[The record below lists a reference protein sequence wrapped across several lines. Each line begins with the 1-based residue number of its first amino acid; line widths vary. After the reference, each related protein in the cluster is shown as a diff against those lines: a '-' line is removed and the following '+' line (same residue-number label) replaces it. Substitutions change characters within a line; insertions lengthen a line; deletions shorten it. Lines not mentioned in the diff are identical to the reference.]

1 LKHARPRRT
10 GFDTVFAASSKRTGT
25 YRRGCDAAFVAAFLW
40 TLALPLVLAQDL
52 FSPYVPSD
60 IEEVRRMLK
69 MADLRD
75 GDVVYDLGSGDG
87 RIVLE
92 AARMNKTVR
101 GRGIEI
107 DEKLVQKS
115 TEVAKANG
123 VDGRVQFLHQNAFD
137 ADLGEATV
145 ITMWLF
151 PELMRMLRPKI
162 LAEARPGTRVVTRTW
177 DLGGWKPDESDS
189 GGWPV
194 HVWIVP
200 ANVGGAWTWELPIAD
215 AQHSYI
221 ALIDQCFQMAE
232 GVARVGNRRG
242 VLDALKLSGDRI
254 TFVLQTRV
262 EGVGPTRHQFEG
274 RVNGDSIEGVV
285 RLTNEKIKTPLELPW
300 RATRSARA
308 PYFAPTGLDAR

>member
-1 LKHARPRRT
+1 VKAFT
-10 GFDTVFAASSKRTGT
+10 DACK
-25 YRRGCDAAFVAAFLW
+25 AAFVAAFLW
-40 TLALPLVLAQDL
+40 TLALPVLAQDL

-60 IEEVRRMLK
+60 LEEVRRMLK

-115 TEVAKANG
+115 TEAARANG
-123 VDGRVQFLHQNAFD
+123 VDGRVHFLHQNAFD
-137 ADLGEATV
+137 ADLREATV

-189 GGWPV
+189 SGWPV
-194 HVWIVP
+194 HVWVVP
-200 ANVGGAWTWELPIAD
+200 AKVGGAWTWELPIGD

-221 ALIDQCFQMAE
+221 ALVDQCFQMAE

-242 VLDALKLSGDRI
+242 LLDDLKLSGDRI

-274 RVNGDSIEGVV
+274 RVKGDSIEGIVKI
-285 RLTNEKIKTPLELPW
+285 TTDKIKTPMELPW
-300 RATRSARA
+300 RATRSAQSA
-308 PYFAPTGLDAR
+308 AYFAPTGVDAR

>member
-1 LKHARPRRT
+1 MREWLGSLSLRERAEGEGKLWK
-10 GFDTVFAASSKRTGT
+10 AA
-25 YRRGCDAAFVAAFLW
+25 CVAAFLCFVMP
-40 TLALPLVLAQDL
+40 AAGCAQDL

-60 IEEVRRMLK
+60 IDEVRRMLK
-69 MADLRD
+69 MVGLRD

-92 AARMNKTVR
+92 AARLNKTVR

-115 TEVAKANG
+115 NEAAKANG
-123 VDGRVQFLHQNAFD
+123 VDGRVEFLHQNAFD
-137 ADLGEATV
+137 ADLREATV

-177 DLGGWKPDESDS
+177 DLGGWKPDESDGS
-189 GGWPV
+189 GWPV
-194 HVWIVP
+194 HVWVVP
-200 ANVGGAWTWELPIAD
+200 ARIGGAWTWELPLAD
-215 AQHSYI
+215 EQRSYV
-221 ALIDQCFQMAE
+221 ALIDQCFQMTE

-242 VLDALKLSGDRI
+242 LLDELKLSGDRI
-254 TFVLQTRV
+254 SFVLQMRV

-274 RVNGDSIEGVV
+274 RVKGDSIEGVV
-285 RLTNEKIKTPLELPW
+285 KVTTDKFKNTVELPW
-300 RATRSARA
+300 RATRSAQSSA
-308 PYFAPTGLDAR
+308 YFAPTGVDAR

>member
-1 LKHARPRRT
+1 MRESRRSPFET
-10 GFDTVFAASSKRTGT
+10 AACRLPQGERNVERWK
-25 YRRGCDAAFVAAFLW
+25 AAFAAAFL
-40 TLALPLVLAQDL
+40 LLVLSTASCAQDL

-60 IEEVRRMLK
+60 IDDVRRMLK

-115 TEVAKANG
+115 SEAAKANG

-137 ADLGEATV
+137 ADLREATV

-177 DLGGWKPDESDS
+177 DLGGWKPDESD
-189 GGWPV
+189 GAGWPV
-194 HVWIVP
+194 HVWVVP
-200 ANVGGAWTWELPIAD
+200 ANIGGAWTWELPLSEAK
-215 AQHSYI
+215 HSYI
-221 ALIDQCFQMAE
+221 ALVDQCFQMAE

-242 VLDALKLSGDRI
+242 LLDDLKLSGDRI
-254 TFVLQTRV
+254 SFVLQTRID
-262 EGVGPTRHQFEG
+262 GVGPTRHQFEG
-274 RVNGDSIEGVV
+274 RVKGDSIEGTVKV
-285 RLTNEKIKTPLELPW
+285 TTDKFKTPVELPW
-300 RATRSARA
+300 RATRIAERSA
-308 PYFAPTGLDAR
+308 YFAPTGVDAR

>member
-1 LKHARPRRT
+1 MRGSRRSP
-10 GFDTVFAASSKRTGT
+10 FWKAAL
-25 YRRGCDAAFVAAFLW
+25 AAAFLCVVMP
-40 TLALPLVLAQDL
+40 TAGCAQDL

-69 MADLRD
+69 LADLRD

-92 AARMNKTVR
+92 AARLNKSVR

-115 TEVAKANG
+115 NEAAKASG

-137 ADLGEATV
+137 ADLREATV

-194 HVWIVP
+194 HVWVVP
-200 ANVGGAWTWELPIAD
+200 AKVGGAWTWELPLAD

-221 ALIDQCFQMAE
+221 ALIDQCFQVAE

-242 VLDALKLSGDRI
+242 LLDNLRLSGDHI
-254 TFVLQTRV
+254 SFVLQTRV
-262 EGVGPTRHQFEG
+262 DGVGPTRHQFDG
-274 RVNGDSIEGVV
+274 RIKGDSIEGTVKI
-285 RLTNEKIKTPLELPW
+285 TTDKIKTPTELPW
-300 RATRSARA
+300 RATRSEKAA
-308 PYFAPTGLDAR
+308 AYFAPTGVDAR

>member
-1 LKHARPRRT
+1 VLK
-10 GFDTVFAASSKRTGT
+10 AAL
-25 YRRGCDAAFVAAFLW
+25 VAAFLW
-40 TLALPLVLAQDL
+40 TLAMPFALAQDL

-60 IEEVRRMLK
+60 IEDVRRMLK

-75 GDVVYDLGSGDG
+75 GDIVYDLGSGDG

-115 TEVAKANG
+115 TEAAKANG

-137 ADLGEATV
+137 ADLSEATV

-177 DLGGWKPDESDS
+177 DLAGWKPDESDTS
-189 GGWPV
+189 GWPV
-194 HVWIVP
+194 HVWVVP
-200 ANVGGAWTWELPIAD
+200 ARIGGAWTWELSLGET
-215 AQHSYI
+215 QHSYI
-221 ALIDQCFQMAE
+221 AVVDQCFQMAE

-242 VLDALKLSGDRI
+242 LLDDLKLSGDRI
-254 TFVLQTRV
+254 SFVLQTRV

-274 RVNGDSIEGVV
+274 RVKGDSIEGTVKV
-285 RLTNEKIKTPLELPW
+285 TMEKIKTPLELPW
-300 RATRSARA
+300 RATRSAKA
-308 PYFAPTGLDAR
+308 AAYFAPTGVDAR

>member
-1 LKHARPRRT
+1 MT
-10 GFDTVFAASSKRTGT
+10 TVIFK
-25 YRRGCDAAFVAAFLW
+25 AAFVAAFLW
-40 TLALPLVLAQDL
+40 LVSPAAVLAQDL

-60 IEEVRRMLK
+60 LDDVRRMLK
-69 MADLRD
+69 MANLRD

-92 AARMNKTVR
+92 AARMNKTIS

-115 TEVAKANG
+115 TEAAKANG
-123 VDGRVQFLHQNAFD
+123 VDDRVQFLHQNAFD
-137 ADLGEATV
+137 ADLREATV

-177 DLGGWKPDESDS
+177 DLGGWKPDESD
-189 GGWPV
+189 GTGWPV
-194 HVWIVP
+194 HVWVVP
-200 ANVGGAWTWELPIAD
+200 ANAGGAWTWELPLAD
-215 AQHSYI
+215 APRSYI

-242 VLDALKLSGDRI
+242 LLDDLKISGDRI
-254 TFVLQTRV
+254 AFTLQMRID
-262 EGVGPTRHQFEG
+262 GVGPTRHQFEG
-274 RVNGDSIEGVV
+274 RIKGDSIEGIVKV
-285 RLTNEKIKTPLELPW
+285 TTDKFKTPVELPW
-300 RATRSARA
+300 RATRSAQSSA
-308 PYFAPTGLDAR
+308 YFAPTGIEAR

>member
-1 LKHARPRRT
+1 MRAGLLAESTRSCAWK
-10 GFDTVFAASSKRTGT
+10 AAL
-25 YRRGCDAAFVAAFLW
+25 AAAFLCLLMP
-40 TLALPLVLAQDL
+40 TAGCAQDL

-60 IEEVRRMLK
+60 LDEVRRMLK

-92 AARMNKTVR
+92 AARLNKTVR

-107 DEKLVQKS
+107 DEKLVHKA
-115 TEVAKANG
+115 TEAARADG
-123 VDGRVQFLHQNAFD
+123 VDERVQFLHQNAFD
-137 ADLGEATV
+137 ADLREATV

-189 GGWPV
+189 SGWPV
-194 HVWIVP
+194 HVWVVP
-200 ANVGGAWTWELPIAD
+200 ARIGGAWTWELPLAD
-215 AQHSYI
+215 AKHAYI
-221 ALIDQCFQMAE
+221 ALVDQCFQMGE

-242 VLDALKLSGDRI
+242 ILDALKLSGDRI
-254 TFVLQTRV
+254 SFTLQMRID
-262 EGVGPTRHQFEG
+262 GVGPTRHQFEG
-274 RVNGDSIEGVV
+274 RVKGDSIEGTVKV
-285 RLTNEKIKTPLELPW
+285 TTDKIKTPMELPW
-300 RATRSARA
+300 RATRSAQSSS
-308 PYFAPTGLDAR
+308 YFAPTGVDAR

>member
-1 LKHARPRRT
+1 VKEADTRGIRRSRRRRVLA
-10 GFDTVFAASSKRTGT
+10 DTCK
-25 YRRGCDAAFVAAFLW
+25 AAFAAAFLCF
-40 TLALPLVLAQDL
+40 LLPAAASAQDL

-60 IEEVRRMLK
+60 LEDVRRMLK

-92 AARMNKTVR
+92 AVRMNKTVR

-115 TEVAKANG
+115 IEAAKANG
-123 VDGRVQFLHQNAFD
+123 VEGRVQFLHQNAFD
-137 ADLGEATV
+137 ADLREASV

-177 DLGGWKPDESDS
+177 DLGAWKPDDTDVS
-189 GGWPV
+189 GWPV

-200 ANVGGAWTWELPIAD
+200 ARIGGAWTWELPLED

-221 ALIDQCFQMAE
+221 ALIDQCFQMGE

-242 VLDALKLSGDRI
+242 VLDDLKLSGDRI
-254 TFVLQTRV
+254 SFVLQMRM
-262 EGVGPTRHQFEG
+262 EGVGSTRHQFEG
-274 RVNGDSIEGVV
+274 RVTGDSIEGSVKV
-285 RLTNEKIKTPLELPW
+285 TSDKIKTPLELPW
-300 RATRSARA
+300 RATRSVQAGA
-308 PYFAPTGLDAR
+308 YFAPTGLEAR